1 MMPNDR
7 CSFEV
12 VYKKDKQGEEV
23 IDSVVVR
30 TGVSDAAV
38 TLTIPQVYNLARLL
52 DVIPPSPQAERLPD
66 ERRTT
71 ATPERPRAVVLRSDG
86 DQASLMSSGSDDAP
100 KVVNRRMDVPRT

>member
-12 VYKKDKQGEEV
+12 VYKKDTQGEEV

-52 DVIPPSPQAERLPD
+52 DVIPPGTERLAD
-66 ERRTT
+66 ERRSVP
-71 ATPERPRAVVLRSDG
+71 APERARAVVLRSDA
-86 DQASLMSSGSDDAP
+86 DQASLMTSGTGDAA
-100 KVVNRRMDVPRT
+100 KTVNRRLDVPRT